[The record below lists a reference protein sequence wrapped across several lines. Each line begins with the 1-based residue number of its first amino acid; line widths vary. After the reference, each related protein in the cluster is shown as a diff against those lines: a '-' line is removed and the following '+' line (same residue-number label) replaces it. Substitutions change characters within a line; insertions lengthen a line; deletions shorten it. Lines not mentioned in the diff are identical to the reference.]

1 MERLQGSPRVVD
13 IYGYCGTTVATE
25 YISGPKLQ
33 RVAKNKTPMEKLSL
47 ATQIAEAV
55 ADLHS
60 IDGDQP
66 SIAHNDIIEDN
77 ILFTPDE
84 RPMLHDFNLGVL
96 VMMKKP
102 DTNITTCAGE
112 TNILRD
118 IAQLGR
124 LFFII
129 ATGKRPWA
137 GITPRLRIKLR
148 EKGVHDAPLP
158 GEIENSFDPATQ
170 TLVTAY
176 KACYRNPKERPSVR
190 QVAAFL
196 QNKTSTI

>member
-1 MERLQGSPRVVD
+1 
-13 IYGYCGTTVATE
+13 
-25 YISGPKLQ
+25 
-33 RVAKNKTPMEKLSL
+33 LSL

-84 RPMLHDFNLGVL
+84 RPVLHDFNLGVL
-96 VMMKKP
+96 VMMKKNV
-102 DTNITTCAGE
+102 TNITTCAGE
-112 TNILRD
+112 TNVLRD
-118 IAQLGR
+118 IAQLGN
-124 LFFII
+124 LFFVIV
-129 ATGKRPWA
+129 TGGKRPWA
-137 GITPRLRIKLR
+137 STTPRLRKKLR

-158 GEIENSFDPATQ
+158 DKIENSSDPAMQ
-170 TLVTAY
+170 ALVKAY
-176 KACYRNPKERPSVR
+176 KACYRNAKERPSAP
-190 QVAAFL
+190 QVVAFL